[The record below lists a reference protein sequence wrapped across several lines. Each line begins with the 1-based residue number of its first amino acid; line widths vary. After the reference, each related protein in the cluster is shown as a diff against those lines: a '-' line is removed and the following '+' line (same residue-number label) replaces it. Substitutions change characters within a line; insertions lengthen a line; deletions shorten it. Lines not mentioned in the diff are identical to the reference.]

1 VSTLGHYL
9 APLVTYYIYVLIGR
23 LIFDYIQMFSRA
35 WRPTGVVAMVAE
47 IIYTITDPPLRA
59 VRRII
64 PPIRLGTVSLD
75 LSFLV
80 LIIGLQT
87 LGGIFYNL

>member
-1 VSTLGHYL
+1 
-9 APLVTYYIYVLIGR
+9 
-23 LIFDYIQMFSRA
+23 MFSRA